1 MEGRQG
7 MTATED
13 EADED
18 ERGEDTA
25 ARMAPRSS
33 SGKPPAGD
41 TARNAAETA
50 HRAYGPRA
58 IGGLIA
64 RVTRPGFRRRSP
76 AASQI
81 MTDWLDIMGP
91 DLGARTVPQ
100 KLSAGTLTIACT
112 GPAAMELQHFAPQ
125 LIARINGHIGGRPGE
140 SALVQRLRF
149 VQQIAPV
156 KAAPI
161 PAPRRVAPKAPPPID
176 LEPGPVRDALARL
189 ALALQTHR
197 DRASAPPILPSNTP
211 VE

>member
-1 MEGRQG
+1 
-7 MTATED
+7 MTETKD
-13 EADED
+13 EADGD
-18 ERGEDTA
+18 ERREGTA

-33 SGKPPAGD
+33 SGKSPAGD
-41 TARNAAETA
+41 TAWKPVETA
-50 HRAYGPRA
+50 PRAYGPRA

-81 MTDWLDIMGP
+81 MTDWMDIMGP

-125 LIARINGHIGGRPGE
+125 LIARINGHLGGQDGGK
-140 SALVQRLRF
+140 SLVQRLRF
-149 VQQIAPV
+149 VQQTAPAKTPPV
-156 KAAPI
+156 
-161 PAPRRVAPKAPPPID
+161 PAGHRATPKALPPID

-189 ALALQTHR
+189 AQALQTHR
-197 DRASAPPILPSNTP
+197 DRASASSILPSNAS